1 MSRVTARRTPLS
13 QRATRADAE
22 IARRRAAPFARDA
35 DNETL
40 LTQVNIVP
48 AVDPDVAK
56 QQYERKGSKHALS
69 ATSHEPTLATKNVPS
84 VDEEQ
89 AGTQAQEACLPLG
102 PLGAQPAAEP
112 LFEIGAV
119 TSELTDDANSRKHA
133 YLELLDDNGNVVK
146 EDCMPSSPR
155 DQISASDKRNGERK
169 VIAPGAPVPNGPA
182 QSVTSAQL
190 DWLSAQLASVSALP
204 QPRAA
209 KRARPVDESTTAAES
224 HPTKTARRGNVLRSV
239 RVELAGPTGVT
250 YEEWTHADAYGAALP
265 LQNHKNDKTNAPPSW
280 IKATH
285 ASSSRT
291 DPWKGGPVRTASGM
305 LLHAGGS
312 AKVSDAA
319 EKSEF
324 RPESPTFEEDK

>member
-1 MSRVTARRTPLS
+1 VGTGTVGVQRDAAEVKRGPGILKLRNLRGKDPFPLIVNTRTGLEMSRVTARRTPLS

-22 IARRRAAPFARDA
+22 IARRRAAAFARDA

-56 QQYERKGSKHALS
+56 QQYERKASKHALS
-69 ATSHEPTLATKNVPS
+69 ATNHEPALATKSVPP

-112 LFEIGAV
+112 LFEFGAA
-119 TSELTDDANSRKHA
+119 TSELIDDANNRVYA

-204 QPRAA
+204 QPRTA
-209 KRARPVDESTTAAES
+209 KRARPVDESMTTAAAES

-239 RVELAGPTGVT
+239 RVELAGPTGSDVRGVDT
-250 YEEWTHADAYGAALP
+250 CRCVW
-265 LQNHKNDKTNAPPSW
+265 NR
-280 IKATH
+280 AT
-285 ASSSRT
+285 
-291 DPWKGGPVRTASGM
+291 
-305 LLHAGGS
+305 S
-312 AKVSDAA
+312 A
-319 EKSEF
+319 E
-324 RPESPTFEEDK
+324 P